1 MDARHLTFSIYHV
14 HDEIKDKMFELEMCW
29 LCPESGNKYQVVP
42 KDLLVA
48 AEKAAKEAEEDSDSD
63 VSM

>member
-1 MDARHLTFSIYHV
+1 MCTDLISIYSV

-29 LCPESGNKYQVVP
+29 ICPESGNKFQVVP
-42 KDLLVA
+42 KDILDA
-48 AEKAAKEAEEDSDSD
+48 AEKIAKEAEEEDSDSD

>member
-1 MDARHLTFSIYHV
+1 M

-29 LCPESGNKYQVVP
+29 ICPESGNKFQVVP
-42 KDLLVA
+42 KDTLDA
-48 AEKAAKEAEEDSDSD
+48 AEKIAKEAEEEDSDSD